1 MRDAARDATNGAARA
16 AAKAGRDFA
25 EADRKGISHPRRMP
39 AGTSVYVS
47 RIKDDGMCTIRVCGS
62 LMTQQVHMF
71 TTVVPC

>member
-1 MRDAARDATNGAARA
+1 MTNTESLVGTTTRPVT
-16 AAKAGRDFA
+16 FA